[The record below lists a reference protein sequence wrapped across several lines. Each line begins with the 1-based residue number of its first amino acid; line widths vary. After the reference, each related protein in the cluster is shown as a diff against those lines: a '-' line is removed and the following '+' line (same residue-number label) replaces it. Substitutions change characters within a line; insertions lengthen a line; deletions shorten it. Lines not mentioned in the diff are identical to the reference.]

1 MAFLEIVNISKRFG
15 GLHALTDV
23 SLAVNK
29 GEVHALIGPNGAG
42 KTTLFN
48 CISGLYRPDQGTI
61 LFRGKDITRTPAHRI
76 PRMGVARTFQNLEL
90 FRNATVLDNIMLGR
104 YLHKTTGMFSELLFL
119 PGVRRQEVA
128 ARRKVEEIIDF
139 LDLQPHRD
147 QVIAHLPFGIQKCV
161 ELARALALDP
171 EVILL
176 DEPAAGL
183 NPEEARDLCYWI
195 DDIREKFN
203 VTIILVEHDMGV
215 VNEVSKRVTVLDF
228 GTVIAEGTPDEVQ
241 RHPGVIRA
249 YLGEEDGT
257 APSS

>member
-1 MAFLEIVNISKRFG
+1 MALLEIVNMSKRFG

-23 SLAVNK
+23 SLAVER
-29 GEVHALIGPNGAG
+29 GQVHALIGPNGAG

-61 LFRGKDITRTPAHRI
+61 RFRGKDITRTPAHRI
-76 PRMGVARTFQNLEL
+76 PKMGIARTFQNLEL

-104 YLHKTTGMFSELLFL
+104 YLHKTNGIFSELLFL

-128 ARRKVEEIIDF
+128 ARGKVEAIIDF
-139 LDLQPHRD
+139 LDLQSYRD

-171 EVILL
+171 EVMLL

-183 NPEEARDLCYWI
+183 NPEEARDLCFWI
-195 DDIREKFN
+195 EDIREAFN
-203 VTIILVEHDMGV
+203 ITIILVEHDMGV
-215 VNEVSKRVTVLDF
+215 VNEVSKQVTVLDF
-228 GTVIAEGTPDEVQ
+228 GTVIAEGSPDEVQ
-241 RHPGVIRA
+241 SHPAVIRA

-257 APSS
+257 APSP